1 MWRGRCIIICAL
13 LLAAGNLAAGALP
26 FAPEQYLQFSIAC
39 GVTSLVLALLGA
51 WLRRFFILF
60 SAIFMLGASS
70 LACHRAAPPSS
81 PGALQAA
88 AGRAQQRFSLYIDK
102 MAATMDADELAVF
115 KAMAI
120 GDKRNISRSLKED
133 YRRSGAMHLL
143 ALSGLHVGMIYA
155 LLQAL
160 LSIFGGSKAAKMI
173 RRIVILAF
181 LWTFALISGLSP
193 SIFRAV
199 LMLSFYELSD
209 CVGGGRDGPS
219 STAISAIVIMLL
231 DCEAIR
237 DIGFQ
242 LSFSAMA
249 GIFLIFPWLSLLLK
263 TRSRLLR
270 YVWQTMCMSI
280 SCQASCGVVAYL
292 YFGSFPRY
300 FLLSNLIA
308 IPMATAVMYSI
319 VLSLATSFI
328 PGAGVITSGV
338 VRAVIH
344 SLNNAIHL
352 LAGLD

>member
-1 MWRGRCIIICAL
+1 
-13 LLAAGNLAAGALP
+13 
-26 FAPEQYLQFSIAC
+26 
-39 GVTSLVLALLGA
+39 
-51 WLRRFFILF
+51 
-60 SAIFMLGASS
+60 
-70 LACHRAAPPSS
+70 
-81 PGALQAA
+81 
-88 AGRAQQRFSLYIDK
+88 
-102 MAATMDADELAVF
+102 
-115 KAMAI
+115 
-120 GDKRNISRSLKED
+120 
-133 YRRSGAMHLL
+133 
-143 ALSGLHVGMIYA
+143 
-155 LLQAL
+155 
-160 LSIFGGSKAAKMI
+160 
-173 RRIVILAF
+173 
-181 LWTFALISGLSP
+181 
-193 SIFRAV
+193 
-199 LMLSFYELSD
+199 MLSFYELSD

-263 TRSRLLR
+263 TRSKLLR